1 MPISERPQPT
11 WYEVSDS
18 RDDTAGGLIF
28 PVGEILAG
36 NYEVRSLLGAGG
48 MGQVFEALD
57 HLLDRRVAIKVATPG
72 PAVAL
77 LRQEARAL
85 AAFRHPSLVTVH
97 TLGNHRGLDF
107 LVMERIYGL
116 SLGRHLST
124 RYDAGAAPD
133 IEETMEVITAIAEG
147 LAVVHR
153 AGLAHRDVKPDN
165 IMLTPDH
172 RIVLMD
178 FGLVLPE
185 YHVATQTRIAG
196 SPPYM
201 APEALDN
208 TVQPGAGRLLDL
220 YALGVVAY
228 EMLTNKLPVEA
239 ENVAELYELHQTQ
252 PVARIRERRMGVP
265 QKLADLIEELLAKDP
280 NDRPQSAEAVAWRL
294 RAMQEGFHESQ
305 RAVTIVPE
313 SDELRVLIAED
324 NKDVARVLQ
333 FYVKQILGDNVKIDT
348 AVDGEAAMSAI
359 RLREPDLLLLDLHM
373 PKLNGIEVCMALRGE
388 RLAERTTII
397 SVSVGAQDDDKQLL
411 YQLGIHHF
419 VEKGTQLKERLSAAI
434 YDAMG
439 IDKRTERPTQF

>member
-1 MPISERPQPT
+1 
-11 WYEVSDS
+11 
-18 RDDTAGGLIF
+18 
-28 PVGEILAG
+28 
-36 NYEVRSLLGAGG
+36 

-57 HLLDRRVAIKVATPG
+57 HQLDRRVAIKVACPG

-97 TLGNHRGLDF
+97 TLGQHRGLDF

-124 RYDAGAAPD
+124 RYESGSAPD
-133 IEETMEVITAIAEG
+133 VDETIEVITAIAEG

-165 IMLTPDH
+165 VMLTPDH

-185 YHVATQTRIAG
+185 YHVASQTRIAG

-220 YALGVVAY
+220 YALGVVAF
-228 EMLTNKLPVEA
+228 EMLTNTLPVRG
-239 ENVAELYELHQTQ
+239 ENVAQLYDQHQT
-252 PVARIRERRMGVP
+252 VAVPNIRERRMGIP
-265 QKLADLIEELLAKDP
+265 QKLADIITELLAKDP

-294 RAMQEGFHESQ
+294 RAMRDGFDEAE

-313 SDELRVLIAED
+313 SEGLRVLIAED

-333 FYVKQILGDNVKIDT
+333 FYVKQILGEAVKIET
-348 AVDGEAAMSAI
+348 AVDGEAAMVAI
-359 RLREPDLLLLDLHM
+359 RRREPDLLLLDLHM
-373 PKLNGIEVCMALRGE
+373 PKMNGIEVCMALRGE

-397 SVSVGAQDDDKQLL
+397 SVSAGAQDDDKQLL

-419 VEKGTQLKERLSAAI
+419 VEKGTQLKDRLSAAI

-439 IDKRTERPTQF
+439 IDKRRELITQY

>member
-1 MPISERPQPT
+1 M
-11 WYEVSDS
+11 
-18 RDDTAGGLIF
+18 
-28 PVGEILAG
+28 
-36 NYEVRSLLGAGG
+36 RSLLGAGG

-57 HLLDRRVAIKVATPG
+57 HQLDRRVAIKVACPG

-97 TLGNHRGLDF
+97 TLGQHRGLDF

-124 RYDAGAAPD
+124 RYESGSAPD
-133 IEETMEVITAIAEG
+133 VDETIEVITAIAEG

-165 IMLTPDH
+165 VMLTPDH

-185 YHVATQTRIAG
+185 YHVASQTRIAG

-220 YALGVVAY
+220 YALGVVAF
-228 EMLTNKLPVEA
+228 EMLTNTLPVRG
-239 ENVAELYELHQTQ
+239 ENVAQLYDQHQT
-252 PVARIRERRMGVP
+252 VAVPNIRERRMGIP
-265 QKLADLIEELLAKDP
+265 QKLADIITELLAKDP

-294 RAMQEGFHESQ
+294 RAMRDGFDEAE

-313 SDELRVLIAED
+313 SEGLRVLIAED

-333 FYVKQILGDNVKIDT
+333 FYVKQILGEAVKIET
-348 AVDGEAAMSAI
+348 AVDGEAAMVAI
-359 RLREPDLLLLDLHM
+359 RRREPDLLLLDLHM
-373 PKLNGIEVCMALRGE
+373 PKMNGIEVCMALRGE

-397 SVSVGAQDDDKQLL
+397 SVSAGAQDDDKQLL

-419 VEKGTQLKERLSAAI
+419 VEKGTQLKDRLSAAI

-439 IDKRTERPTQF
+439 IDKRRELITQY

>member
-1 MPISERPQPT
+1 
-11 WYEVSDS
+11 
-18 RDDTAGGLIF
+18 
-28 PVGEILAG
+28 
-36 NYEVRSLLGAGG
+36 

-57 HLLDRRVAIKVATPG
+57 HQLDRRVAIKVACPG

-97 TLGNHRGLDF
+97 TLGQHRGLDF

-124 RYDAGAAPD
+124 RYESGSAPD
-133 IEETMEVITAIAEG
+133 VDETIEVITAIAEG

-165 IMLTPDH
+165 VMLTPDH

-185 YHVATQTRIAG
+185 YHVASQTRIAG

-220 YALGVVAY
+220 YALGVVAF
-228 EMLTNKLPVEA
+228 EMLTNTLPVRG
-239 ENVAELYELHQTQ
+239 ENVAQLYDQHQT
-252 PVARIRERRMGVP
+252 VAVPNIRERRMGIP
-265 QKLADLIEELLAKDP
+265 QKLADIITELLAKDP

-294 RAMQEGFHESQ
+294 RAMRDGFDEAE

-313 SDELRVLIAED
+313 SEGLRVLIAED

-333 FYVKQILGDNVKIDT
+333 FYVKQNLGEAVKIET
-348 AVDGEAAMSAI
+348 AVDGEAAMVAI
-359 RLREPDLLLLDLHM
+359 RRREPDLLLLDLHM
-373 PKLNGIEVCMALRGE
+373 PKMNGIEVCMALRGE

-397 SVSVGAQDDDKQLL
+397 SVSAGAQDDDKQLL

-419 VEKGTQLKERLSAAI
+419 VEKGTQLKDRLSAAI

-439 IDKRTERPTQF
+439 IDKRRELITQY

>member
-1 MPISERPQPT
+1 M
-11 WYEVSDS
+11 
-18 RDDTAGGLIF
+18 IF
-28 PVGEILAG
+28 DLGEMLAG
-36 NYEVRSLLGAGG
+36 NYEVRCLLGAGG

-57 HLLDRRVAIKVATPG
+57 HQLDRRVAIKVASAG
-72 PAVAL
+72 PAVSL

-97 TLGNHRGLDF
+97 TLGARRGVDF

-124 RYDAGAAPD
+124 RFDSRSAPD
-133 IEETMEVITAIAEG
+133 IDETIEVITAIAEG

-165 IMLTPDH
+165 VMMTPDH

-185 YHVATQTRIAG
+185 YHVASQTRIAG

-220 YALGVVAY
+220 YSLGVVAF
-228 EMLTNKLPVEA
+228 EMLTNTLPVA
-239 ENVAELYELHQTQ
+239 GENVAELYDHHHTQ
-252 PVARIRERRMGVP
+252 PVPDVRTRRMGVP
-265 QKLADLIEELLAKDP
+265 ARLAELVSELLAKSP

-294 RAMQEGFHESQ
+294 RAMQGGIREAQ
-305 RAVTIVPE
+305 QAVTLVPE

-333 FYVKQILGDNVKIDT
+333 FYVKQILGDSVKIET
-348 AVDGEAAMSAI
+348 AADGEAAMAAI
-359 RLREPDLLLLDLHM
+359 RRREPDLLLLDLHM
-373 PKLNGIEVCMALRGE
+373 PKMNGIEVCMALRGE
-388 RLAERTTII
+388 RLGERTTII
-397 SVSVGAQDDDKQLL
+397 SVSAGAQDDDRQLL

-419 VEKGTQLKERLSAAI
+419 VEKGTALKERLSTAI

-439 IDKRTERPTQF
+439 IDKRSESVTRF

>member
-1 MPISERPQPT
+1 
-11 WYEVSDS
+11 
-18 RDDTAGGLIF
+18 
-28 PVGEILAG
+28 
-36 NYEVRSLLGAGG
+36 

-57 HLLDRRVAIKVATPG
+57 HQLDRRVAIKVACPG

-97 TLGNHRGLDF
+97 TLGQHRGLDF

-124 RYDAGAAPD
+124 RYDSGTAPD
-133 IEETMEVITAIAEG
+133 VDETIEVITAIAEG

-165 IMLTPDH
+165 VMLTPDH

-185 YHVATQTRIAG
+185 YHVASQTRIAG

-220 YALGVVAY
+220 YALGVVAF
-228 EMLTNKLPVEA
+228 EMLTNTLPVQG
-239 ENVAELYELHQTQ
+239 ENVAQLYDQHQT
-252 PVARIRERRMGVP
+252 VAVPNIRERRMGIP
-265 QKLADLIEELLAKDP
+265 QKLADIITELLAKDP

-294 RAMQEGFHESQ
+294 RAMRDGFDEAE

-313 SDELRVLIAED
+313 SEGLRVLIAED
-324 NKDVARVLQ
+324 NRDVARVLQ
-333 FYVKQILGDNVKIDT
+333 FYVKQILGEAVKIET
-348 AVDGEAAMSAI
+348 AVDGEAAMAAI
-359 RLREPDLLLLDLHM
+359 RRREPDLLLLDLHM
-373 PKLNGIEVCMALRGE
+373 PKMNGIEVCMALRGE

-397 SVSVGAQDDDKQLL
+397 SVSAGAQDDDKQLL

-419 VEKGTQLKERLSAAI
+419 VEKGTQLKDRLSAAI

-439 IDKRTERPTQF
+439 IDKRRELITQY

>member
-1 MPISERPQPT
+1 MAQ
-11 WYEVSDS
+11 
-18 RDDTAGGLIF
+18 
-28 PVGEILAG
+28 
-36 NYEVRSLLGAGG
+36 NYEVRGLLGAGG

-57 HLLDRRVAIKVATPG
+57 HQLDRRVAIKVASAG

-97 TLGNHRGLDF
+97 TLGQHRGLDF

-116 SLGRHLST
+116 SLGRHLTT
-124 RYDAGAAPD
+124 RHQSGMAPEVD
-133 IEETMEVITAIAEG
+133 ETVEVITAIAEG

-165 IMLTPDH
+165 VMLTPDH

-185 YHVATQTRIAG
+185 YHVASQTRIAG

-220 YALGVVAY
+220 YALGVVAF
-228 EMLTNKLPVEA
+228 EMLTNTLPVEG
-239 ENVAELYELHQTQ
+239 ENVAQLYDHHHTQ
-252 PVARIRERRMGVP
+252 AVPNVRERRMGIP
-265 QKLADLIEELLAKDP
+265 QKLADLITELLSKDP

-294 RAMQEGFHESQ
+294 RAMRDGFDEAQ

-313 SDELRVLIAED
+313 SEEMRVLIAED

-333 FYVKQILGDNVKIDT
+333 FYVKQILGDAVKIET
-348 AVDGEAAMSAI
+348 AVDGEAAMAAI
-359 RLREPDLLLLDLHM
+359 RRREPDLLLLDLHM
-373 PKLNGIEVCMALRGE
+373 PKMNGIEVCMALRGE

-397 SVSVGAQDDDKQLL
+397 SVSAGAQDDDKQLL

-419 VEKGTQLKERLSAAI
+419 VEKGTQLKDRLSAAI

-439 IDKRTERPTQF
+439 IDKRSELITQY